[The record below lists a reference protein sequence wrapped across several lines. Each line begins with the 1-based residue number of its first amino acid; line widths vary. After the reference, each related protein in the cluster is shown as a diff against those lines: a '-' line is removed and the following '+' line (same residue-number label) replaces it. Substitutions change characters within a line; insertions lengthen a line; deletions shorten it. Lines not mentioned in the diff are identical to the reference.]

1 MEPSS
6 PFHFSESGL
15 YRLVEYRTQLQW
27 LSIVLDV
34 RAWARMERYDPNR
47 VEYLDLAQALGY
59 GYKAP
64 GEASAAPPPP
74 RHPRAKLRF
83 FAEPPSALSKPQ
95 TSPTLSALPSTHSQ
109 TIKTLRIAVVHDEE
123 SIGTGVF
130 QPFDEDESDEDNPW
144 VFYKFDPP
152 SPKPQANA
160 DLPSSSPILLPRLE
174 CFHLEAGSLDY
185 DNFRCLQMPKVTTL
199 VLGIDAD
206 WTNDQ
211 NKLSEMPKPLS
222 NLKHGQMGPFQK
234 KGTALRAWEALVGRH
249 NKAWALFEDLPRP
262 QGSSGHGGKGP
273 GFRGGGPNY
282 QGGSADYYRGE
293 STSRGGAGPAIV
305 EGVRAI
311 RAAGGTIKG
320 AARTTR
326 AAEGVIMAGVCVT
339 RKVDP
344 ATMAGDRITRE
355 AGRVHT
361 KEGVAD
367 DLLATNRAVPG
378 SQRGTEGNWR
388 EKGFAYLTH
397 AFKFARTVLKVV
409 MSTGWLLE

>member
-6 PFHFSESGL
+6 PFHLSESGL
-15 YRLVEYRTQLQW
+15 YRLVKYRTQLQW
-27 LSIVLDV
+27 LSIVLDI

-47 VEYLDLAQALGY
+47 VEYLDRAQVLGY

-83 FAEPPSALSKPQ
+83 
-95 TSPTLSALPSTHSQ
+95 
-109 TIKTLRIAVVHDEE
+109 TINTLRIAVVHDEE

-174 CFHLEAGSLDY
+174 CFHLEAGFLDY
-185 DNFRCLQMPKVTTL
+185 DVFRCLQMPKVTTL

-211 NKLSEMPKPLS
+211 NKRSEMPTPLS
-222 NLKHGQMGPFQK
+222 NLKHGQMGPLQK

-249 NKAWALFEDLPRP
+249 YRTPLGNKTFTLHNKAWALFEDLPRP
-262 QGSSGHGGKGP
+262 QASSGHGEKGP

-282 QGGSADYYRGE
+282 QEDSSGYYRGE
-293 STSRGGAGPAIV
+293 SSSRGGAGPAIV

-320 AARTTR
+320 AARISR

-339 RKVDP
+339 RKVGP

-361 KEGVAD
+361 KEGLAD
-367 DLLATNRAVPG
+367 DLLATNRAVPE
-378 SQRGTEGNWR
+378 SQRGSEGNWR

-397 AFKFARTVLKVV
+397 AFKFALQLQ
-409 MSTGWLLE
+409 S